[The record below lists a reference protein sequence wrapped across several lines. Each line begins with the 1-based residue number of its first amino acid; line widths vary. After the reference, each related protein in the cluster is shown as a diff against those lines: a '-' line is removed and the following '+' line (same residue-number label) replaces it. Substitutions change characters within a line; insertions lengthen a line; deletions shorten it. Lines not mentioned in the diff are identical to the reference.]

1 MSETVTFT
9 GGARLGWVNATWPF
23 GRLSI
28 SSGRL
33 TIALAFAG
41 RYTFA
46 PSEVSRLERCGL
58 AANGLRIVHT
68 RADCPDTIIF
78 WCGGGRVQ
86 RVLDAATRA
95 GFDPHLRPSTSPR
108 RGMPFRWVAVAQV
121 VLAWNVLGLLD
132 QRGLPLWTEPRPPGP
147 LMIAA
152 LGMLLAVTFAIQISA
167 DAQAWA
173 LKPGRS
179 VAEVAP
185 LLRLLQLVG
194 GFFFAAF
201 TLRLLF

>member
-1 MSETVTFT
+1 MSDTVTFT
-9 GGARLGWVNATWPF
+9 GGARLGWVNGTWPF

-33 TIALAFAG
+33 TISLAFAG

-68 RADCPDTIIF
+68 RDDCPDPIIF
-78 WCGGGRVQ
+78 WCGGRAPHVIE
-86 RVLDAATRA
+86 AATRA
-95 GFDPHLRPSTSPR
+95 GFHPHVRPSPSSG

-132 QRGLPLWTEPRPPGP
+132 QKGLPLWVEPRPPGP

-152 LGMLLAVTFAIQISA
+152 LGMLLGVTFAIQISPG
-167 DAQAWA
+167 AQAWA

-179 VAEVAP
+179 VSEVLP
-185 LLRLLQLVG
+185 LLRFLQLVG
-194 GFFFAAF
+194 GFLFAVF
-201 TLRLLF
+201 TLRL